1 MSAGLHVDPGDA
13 TPLWKQVE
21 EGLRRLVASGQ
32 LLPGSLVPS
41 VREMAQTLQVN
52 PATVVKAYN
61 RLIEGGIFTS
71 TPGLGTFVAEKKPGA
86 AKPDNS
92 AELDRTA
99 ERFASVA
106 ITLGASNA
114 DAIAAVRAALKRLRD
129 DGSKGT
135 A

>member
-1 MSAGLHVDPGDA
+1 MSAGLHVDPTDA

-32 LLPGSLVPS
+32 IQPGSVVPS

-61 RLIEGGIFTS
+61 RLIEGSVFTS
-71 TPGLGTFVAEKKPGA
+71 TPGLGTFVATRTGVAKADVIRDLEKA
-86 AKPDNS
+86 
-92 AELDRTA
+92 A
-99 ERFASVA
+99 ERFASIA
-106 ITLGASNA
+106 LTLDASPA
-114 DAIAAVRAALKRLRD
+114 EAVAAVRAALKRLRER
-129 DGSKGT
+129 GSKGE